1 MSAESELNQS
11 TAEATPAPTAE
22 YTPLPERS
30 AYEEKPKKK
39 EYDAD
44 QESLKEVAKDLD
56 KARAENRLPQAEAEP
71 IDRSYITARMR
82 SNSHSIKRA
91 PPTVSA
97 CSWRATNSARPW
109 RVALK
114 SQCTPRGATPTGGK
128 ANASTSRP
136 WAGRVVSPAKSSAT
150 LCKRS

>member
-44 QESLKEVAKDLD
+44 QESLKEVAKDLCR
-56 KARAENRLPQAEAEP
+56 KPRPSRLIVA
-71 IDRSYITARMR
+71 IL
-82 SNSHSIKRA
+82 
-91 PPTVSA
+91 PPV
-97 CSWRATNSARPW
+97 
-109 RVALK
+109 
-114 SQCTPRGATPTGGK
+114 
-128 ANASTSRP
+128 
-136 WAGRVVSPAKSSAT
+136 
-150 LCKRS
+150 